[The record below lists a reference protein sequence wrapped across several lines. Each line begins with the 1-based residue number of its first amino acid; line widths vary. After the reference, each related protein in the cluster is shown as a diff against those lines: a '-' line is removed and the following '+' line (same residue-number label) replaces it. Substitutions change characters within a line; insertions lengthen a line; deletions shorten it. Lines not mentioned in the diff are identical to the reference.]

1 MIHVTSFS
9 HNVQMPSE
17 IVSHLSQVFSRF
29 TEKHLHI
36 WKKSEM
42 THFTAAF
49 DSDDARMTV
58 KMQGIFNELWKR
70 ARQPRGWGDN
80 TDREKEASQRAPSF
94 KSHKESRS
102 NVSFSTLQ
110 EHWAVMFQSP
120 NDVRN
125 AKAVQVFRDVAC
137 CLSILDTNALFSGF
151 SLFLVCSPVC
161 KSTPSKITW
170 CTIFLTQLLQNF

>member
-9 HNVQMPSE
+9 HNVQMTSE

-102 NVSFSTLQ
+102 NITFSTHQ
-110 EHWAVMFQSP
+110 EHWAVMFQPP

-125 AKAVQVFRDVAC
+125 AKAFQVFTFRMLPAC
-137 CLSILDTNALFSGF
+137 Q
-151 SLFLVCSPVC
+151 
-161 KSTPSKITW
+161 
-170 CTIFLTQLLQNF
+170 FLTQMHCFWVSLSSLFVHKSVKAPRR